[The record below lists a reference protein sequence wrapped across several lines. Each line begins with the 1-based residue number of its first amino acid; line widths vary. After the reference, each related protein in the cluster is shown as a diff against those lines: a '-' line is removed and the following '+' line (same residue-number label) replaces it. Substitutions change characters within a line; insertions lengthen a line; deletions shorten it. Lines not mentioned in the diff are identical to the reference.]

1 MESFGIYTLAN
12 DAVYDQLVALLNS
25 IEVNI
30 SPDIPVCI
38 IPYDERLYKVKQEVS
53 SRPNVAL
60 FEDIASI
67 QRWEDFAYQVWNAHP
82 RSSQNKQPSIQW
94 NKKNNLIRKMCAFDG
109 NFERFVFYDA
119 DSLAMSNLHKVL
131 DKLDRYDFVFDDW
144 EHAKPTPVAAFYLS
158 VVEQK
163 MSLPESQIRGKIH
176 CSSFFGSKKGIFG
189 VEELEKLKKRLIDD
203 KEVEWINDIAW
214 WCDADLFTYITLR
227 SDRPLFNFT
236 LSPNGEDRTGNC
248 ANADPFVNID
258 NVLYNQQGL
267 KPIHRLHYMGYPS
280 IEFTRLSQGEEVK
293 IRHQDEFLHYR
304 FLKHPDKRP
313 KQLKPPSI
321 AAKTNRFIQKA
332 VKKLK

>member
-1 MESFGIYTLAN
+1 MENFGIYTLAN
-12 DAVYDQLVALLNS
+12 DVVYDELVALLNS

-38 IPYDERLYKVKQEVS
+38 IPYDERLARVKQEVS
-53 SRPNVAL
+53 SRHNVAL
-60 FEDIASI
+60 FENQASI
-67 QRWEDFAYQVWNAHP
+67 QRWEDFADQVWNSHP
-82 RSSQNKQPSIQW
+82 RSSQKKQTSIQW
-94 NKKNNLIRKMCAFDG
+94 NKKNKLMRKMSAFDG
-109 NFERFVFYDA
+109 KFERFVFYDA

-131 DKLDRYDFVFDDW
+131 DKLDKYDFVFDDW
-144 EHAKPTPVAAFYLS
+144 EHAKPTAVAAFYLS

-163 MSLPESQIRGKIH
+163 MSLPESEIRNKIH

-189 VEELEKLKKRLIDD
+189 VEELEKLKKRLIED
-203 KEVEWINDIAW
+203 KEVEWINEFAW
-214 WCDADLFTYITLR
+214 WCDADLFTYMTLR

-236 LSPNGEDRTGNC
+236 LSTNGQDRTGNC
-248 ANADPFVNID
+248 ANADLFVNID
-258 NVLYNQQGL
+258 NILYNQQGL

-304 FLKHPDKRP
+304 FLKHPEQRP

-332 VKKLK
+332 VNKLK